1 LHRKQRDASR
11 GSPGS
16 FAAQKRLAQDD
27 KQTDPLPESWRSA
40 GSRHDC
46 GTIALRGI
54 GILSSKGR
62 KPGMKKDRAGILRDM
77 HAVLMFATVLVGLLA
92 GCGSAIARAQAGASQ
107 GKIFFNAKV
116 FTGNPDNPY
125 ADAVAIRGDKI
136 VGVGNLPEVEKSVGA
151 EAERVDLQ
159 GKSLFPGF
167 IDSHSHS
174 IDGGLNLISA
184 DATDKVDK
192 LERLPAFVA
201 WAKKSRRGMRGDII
215 EVQGLP
221 LEFWSHP
228 DVLNKDFS
236 TGAYEKQS
244 VLLRGMDGHT
254 AWANREM
261 LARAG
266 ITPGFLK
273 TLTPEQRG
281 YYGIY
286 KDGQPNGFLVDK
298 GTEKVEPLLP
308 KYTPEQLLA
317 AGRAALQYEYSLGIT
332 AWLDPLALDYVL
344 QAYKMLA
351 DHGELNSEVVAFP
364 QVFAKDPEA
373 ELARVQ
379 KTREEYKDVP
389 HLHVTGVKVFADGVV
404 EFPSQTAYLSKPYR
418 NTGRNAELLFDP
430 KKFAELCIEAD
441 KEGLIVHVHAIGD
454 GAVTAALDGIEAARK
469 ANGNSGLPDTLTH
482 EQFVQPSDFPR
493 FRELGVVSALQMF
506 WADASTDTIDIIKPY
521 IDPEIYKWQYP
532 ARSILDNGGI
542 ISGAS
547 DWPVSTANVFKAIYQ
562 AETRSGPKGVL
573 DPPQDMPRVAM
584 FYAYT
589 RNSARA
595 MNMQDSIGTIAA
607 GKRADLVLLDRDVL
621 TISPE
626 KMRDTKVVWTMVAG
640 KVVWKQE

>member
-1 LHRKQRDASR
+1 VVHSV
-11 GSPGS
+11 
-16 FAAQKRLAQDD
+16 KRNGKDD
-27 KQTDPLPESWRSA
+27 SVRRFSGW
-40 GSRHDC
+40 
-46 GTIALRGI
+46 
-54 GILSSKGR
+54 
-62 KPGMKKDRAGILRDM
+62 AGIS
-77 HAVLMFATVLVGLLA
+77 LV
-92 GCGSAIARAQAGASQ
+92 S
-107 GKIFFNAKV
+107 IFFFVLFCRGGLWAQESSERIFFHAKV
-116 FTGNPDNPY
+116 FTGDPENPY
-125 ADAVAIRGDKI
+125 AEAVAIRGDKI
-136 VGVGNLPEVEKSVGA
+136 VAVGNLVEVGKLVSA
-151 EAERVDLQ
+151 NAERVDLQ

-184 DATDKVDK
+184 DASDEVTAIDQ
-192 LERLPAFVA
+192 LPKFVA
-201 WAKKSRRGMRGDII
+201 WGKKSGRGMRGDIL
-215 EVQGLP
+215 EVLGIP

-228 DVLNKDFS
+228 DVLNADFS
-236 TGAYEKQS
+236 TGAYAKQC
-244 VLLRGMDGHT
+244 VVLRGMDGHT
-254 AWANREM
+254 AWANRAL

-266 ITPGFLK
+266 ITADFLQ
-273 TLTPEQRG
+273 TLSAQQRA
-281 YYGIY
+281 YYGI
-286 KDGQPNGFLVDK
+286 DRHGQPNGFLVDA
-298 GTEKVEPLLP
+298 GTEKIEPLLP
-308 KYTPEQLLA
+308 KHTPEELLA
-317 AGRAALQYEYSLGIT
+317 AGRAALEYEYSLGIT

-344 QAYKMLA
+344 QAYKLLA

-379 KTREEYKDVP
+379 KTREEYKNVP

-482 EQFVQPSDFPR
+482 EQFVQPSDFSR
-493 FRELGVVSALQMF
+493 FRELGVISALQMF
-506 WADASTDTIDIIKPY
+506 WADASKDTIEIIKPY

-562 AETRSGPKGVL
+562 AETRRGPEGVL
-573 DPPQDMPRVAM
+573 NPPQDMPREAM

-595 MNMQDSIGTIAA
+595 MNMEDSIGTIAP

-621 TISPE
+621 TVSPE
-626 KMRDTKVVWTMVAG
+626 QMRDTKVVLTMVAG
-640 KVVWKQE
+640 KVVWRAK